1 MQFYSSSARLLES
14 LRISAT
20 TKLICNVSP
29 MCVILITFNRLI
41 TLGYLTFKVKVVP
54 TEYFDHISDH
64 LWMNLIISVQ
74 VIPVLQPD
82 VSFLLILLICHHY
95 NYNRSLYSR
104 GRINVVVLNSLFMTL
119 NISGSRVG
127 AVRCIKIPLFYE
139 NKLQNGLNILIKKF
153 NSYQKSKMVP
163 DKNMFVP

>member
-29 MCVILITFNRLI
+29 MCVILITLNRLI

-74 VIPVLQPD
+74 GITVSQPD
-82 VSFLLILLICHHY
+82 VSFLLILLICHHC

-104 GRINVVVLNSLFMTL
+104 G
-119 NISGSRVG
+119 
-127 AVRCIKIPLFYE
+127 IKIPLFYE

>member
-1 MQFYSSSARLLES
+1 
-14 LRISAT
+14 
-20 TKLICNVSP
+20 
-29 MCVILITFNRLI
+29 
-41 TLGYLTFKVKVVP
+41 
-54 TEYFDHISDH
+54 
-64 LWMNLIISVQ
+64 MNLIISVQ
-74 VIPVLQPD
+74 GITVLQPD
-82 VSFLLILLICHHY
+82 VSFLLILLICYHY

-119 NISGSRVG
+119 NISGARVG
-127 AVRCIKIPLFYE
+127 AVRYIKIPLFYE

>member
-1 MQFYSSSARLLES
+1 
-14 LRISAT
+14 
-20 TKLICNVSP
+20 
-29 MCVILITFNRLI
+29 
-41 TLGYLTFKVKVVP
+41 
-54 TEYFDHISDH
+54 
-64 LWMNLIISVQ
+64 MNLIISVQ
-74 VIPVLQPD
+74 GITVLQPD

-119 NISGSRVG
+119 NISGARVG

-139 NKLQNGLNILIKKF
+139 HKLQNGLNILIKKF

>member
-74 VIPVLQPD
+74 GITVLQPD

-104 GRINVVVLNSLFMTL
+104 GRINVVVLNSLFMTI
-119 NISGSRVG
+119 NISGARVG

-139 NKLQNGLNILIKKF
+139 NK
-153 NSYQKSKMVP
+153 
-163 DKNMFVP
+163 